1 MLLLYILRI
10 SIFLKIFVDNVY
22 LDKQEQNLIILWI
35 NIRNDCPF
43 LVLWIYI
50 YNAYCLLIFYVQIL

>member
-50 YNAYCLLIFYVQIL
+50 YYAYCLLIFYVQIL